1 MGVDAQDYDND
12 GRPDLIYTALRDE
25 TFPLY
30 RNQGADF
37 QDAAVS
43 SKMGVLTRPMNGWGI
58 VFADLD
64 NDGWK
69 DLAVARGDVLSPRGA
84 RGDKVREPLS
94 WFRNLGNRQFA
105 LGGNFAAPAAQYR
118 GLIAADFNN
127 DGCLDLVATALAQPA
142 RVVPGRCPRAHG
154 WLKVDVR
161 EGGAQVQV
169 GQQWRQ
175 VSATQGYA
183 SSCQCPLHFGLGLA
197 ETVDVRVTWPSGRIR
212 EWKAVKP
219 NQTLVAQP

>member
-1 MGVDAQDYDND
+1 LGVDAADYDND

-37 QDAAVS
+37 QDAAVP

-69 DLAVARGDVLSPRGA
+69 DVAVARGDVLSSRGA
-84 RGDKVREPLS
+84 RGEKVREPLS
-94 WFRNLGNRQFA
+94 WVRYLGNKQFA
-105 LGGNFAAPAAQYR
+105 LGGNFAAPPAQYR
-118 GLIAADFNN
+118 GLIAADLNN
-127 DGCLDLVATALAQPA
+127 DGCLDLVATALSQPA
-142 RVVPGRCPRAHG
+142 RVIAGNCPAAHN
-154 WLKVDVR
+154 WLKVDVPDA
-161 EGGAQVQV
+161 GARVDV
-169 GQQWRQ
+169 GSQSRHL
-175 VSATQGYA
+175 SSTQGYA

-197 ETVDVRVTWPSGRIR
+197 TAVDVRVTWPSGRVR

-219 NQTLVAQP
+219 NQTLVVPR